1 MRKSIFTVLI
11 ILLMQAI
18 SFSQGQQG
26 KILGTVTDTNGAIV
40 PGATVT
46 IRNEK
51 TGEVKTVTTSADG
64 DFQVVSLKP
73 SIYTVSVSADN
84 FETTTKNGLELLAG
98 QDLNLT
104 LILKPKGVTAQ
115 VDVISGEESALNT
128 SSAKHE
134 C

>member
-1 MRKSIFTVLI
+1 M
-11 ILLMQAI
+11 
-18 SFSQGQQG
+18 
-26 KILGTVTDTNGAIV
+26 TDTNGAIV